1 MADIIYTTVDEA
13 PELASASLLPIIRKF
28 ASAAG
33 LHIEKRDI
41 SLAGRIIAMFPE
53 ILTDAHRHSDDLA
66 ALGNLVKTPQ
76 ANVIKLP
83 NISASVPQLKAAIS
97 ELQSQGY
104 ALPDYPDTP
113 QNDTEQ
119 SARDRYDA
127 VKGSAVNPVLR
138 EGNSDRRAARAVKNY
153 AMQNP
158 HKMGVWQK
166 DSATH
171 VVSMS
176 ADDFVSN
183 ETSAT
188 VSDEQAGSFKIVF
201 ENQQGQQTVL
211 KQGLDITAGTVVDAA
226 FMHVATLRHFI
237 AEQLADAKAKDIL
250 FSVHL
255 KATMMKVAD
264 PIIFGHVVSVL
275 LQDFVAKHQTVLDS
289 IGFNPNLGL
298 VDLEQRLAGLPADQ
312 RSELE
317 SDLAASLADQPR
329 LYMVDSDR
337 GISNLHV
344 SSDVIIDASM
354 PALIRAGGRAWGPDG
369 QEADCKCVIPDN
381 SYAPIY
387 DESINFFKAHGA
399 LDPTSCGTVSNVGLM
414 AQKAEEYGSHPTTFE
429 MSEAGVMRVIAA
441 NGDVLHEHRVGAG
454 DIWRMATTKP
464 APIADW
470 VRLGVARQKATGADA
485 VFWLNPDR
493 AHDAELI
500 RYVEKILA
508 EDHVDRSA
516 IHILAPRQATNFTLK
531 TITAGKDCISITG
544 NVLRDYL
551 TDLFPILELGTS
563 AKMLSIVKLM
573 NGGGLFET
581 GAGGSAPKHV
591 QQLVEKGHL
600 RWDSL
605 GEFCALGESFM
616 FASEL
621 LHNDKAA
628 ILGRAVDA
636 ATQNILTHD
645 KSPRR
650 GVGETD
656 TRDSHFYFALY
667 WAQAVAAQT
676 DDAEMAATFAAMAR
690 EIESHESQIVDE
702 LASTQGQPCDLGG
715 YYRPNADLVAK
726 IMRPSATFNRIIG

>member
-1 MADIIYTTVDEA
+1 MAEIIYTTVDEA

-33 LHIEKRDI
+33 LQIEKRDI

-53 ILTDAHRHSDDLA
+53 ILTDAHRHGDDLL

-113 QNDTEQ
+113 QNDKDR
-119 SARDRYDA
+119 SVRDRYDA

-153 AMQNP
+153 AKQNP

-171 VVSMS
+171 VVSMP

-183 ETSAT
+183 EKSSI
-188 VSDEQAGSFKIVF
+188 VSDEQAGLFKIVF
-201 ENQQGQQTVL
+201 ENHQGQQTVL
-211 KQGLDITAGTVVDAA
+211 KDGLDITAGTVVDSA
-226 FMHVATLRHFI
+226 FMHVATLRRFI

-264 PIIFGHVVSVL
+264 PIVFGQVVSVL
-275 LQDFVAKHQTVLDS
+275 LQDFITKHKKVLDS
-289 IGFNPNLGL
+289 LGFNPNLGL
-298 VDLEQRLAGLPADQ
+298 SDLEQRIASLATDQ

-317 SDLAASLADQPR
+317 SDLATTLADQPR
-329 LYMVDSDR
+329 LYMVDADR

-387 DESINFFKAHGA
+387 DESINFFKANGA
-399 LDPTSCGTVSNVGLM
+399 LDPTSCGAVSNVGLM

-429 MSEAGVMRVIAA
+429 MFEAGIMRVIAG
-441 NGDVLHEHRVGAG
+441 NGDLLHEHQVGVG
-454 DIWRMATTKP
+454 DIWRMSTTKR
-464 APIADW
+464 APIVDW
-470 VRLGVARQKATGADA
+470 VRLGLARQKATGADA
-485 VFWLNPDR
+485 VFWLDADR
-493 AHDAELI
+493 AHDAQLL
-500 RYVEKILA
+500 RYIKRILA
-508 EDHVDRSA
+508 EDQADCSN
-516 IHILAPRQATNFTLK
+516 IHIMTPRQATNFTLK

-591 QQLVEKGHL
+591 QQLVEEGHL

-605 GEFCALGESFM
+605 GEFCALGESLIFT
-616 FASEL
+616 SEL
-621 LHNDKAA
+621 LQNRKSA

-636 ATQNILTHD
+636 ATQDILAHD

-667 WAQAVAAQT
+667 WARAVAAQT
-676 DDAEMAATFAAMAR
+676 DDTEMAKTFAAMAT
-690 EIESHESQIVDE
+690 EIESHERKIVEE
-702 LASTQGQPCDLGG
+702 LASTQGCPCDLGG
-715 YYRPNADLVAK
+715 YYKPNPNLVAK

>member
-1 MADIIYTTVDEA
+1 MDDIIYTTVDEA
-13 PELASASLLPIIRKF
+13 PELASASLLPIIRRF
-28 ASAAG
+28 VSAAG
-33 LHIEKRDI
+33 LQIEKRDI

-53 ILTDAHRHSDDLA
+53 ILTNTQHHNDDLA
-66 ALGNLVKTPQ
+66 ALGDLVKKPR
-76 ANVIKLP
+76 ANIIKLP

-104 ALPDYPDTP
+104 GLPDYPDTP
-113 QNDTEQ
+113 QNDRER

-138 EGNSDRRAARAVKNY
+138 EGNSDRRAAPAVKNY

-166 DSATH
+166 DSTTH
-171 VVSMS
+171 VVSMP

-183 ETSAT
+183 EKSAT
-188 VSDEQAGSFKIVF
+188 VSVEQAGLFKIVF
-201 ENQQGQQTVL
+201 ENQQGKITVL
-211 KQGLDITAGTVVDAA
+211 KDGLDITAGTIVDAT
-226 FMHVATLRHFI
+226 FMHVATLRRFI

-250 FSVHL
+250 FSLHL

-264 PIIFGHVVSVL
+264 PIVFGHVVSML
-275 LQDFVAKHQTVLDS
+275 LQDFVAKHQAVLDS

-298 VDLEQRLAGLPADQ
+298 SDLEQRLAGLPADQ
-312 RSELE
+312 RFELE

-387 DESINFFKAHGA
+387 DESINFFKANGA
-399 LDPTSCGTVSNVGLM
+399 LDPKSCGTVSNVGLM

-429 MSEAGVMRVIAA
+429 MPETGVMRVIEA
-441 NGDVLHEHRVGAG
+441 NGDVLHEHQVGAG

-464 APIADW
+464 APIVDW

-485 VFWLNPDR
+485 VFWLNAER

-500 RYVEKILA
+500 TYVNKILA

-516 IHILAPRQATNFTLK
+516 IHILAPREATNFTLK

-563 AKMLSIVKLM
+563 AKMLSIVKLI

-591 QQLVEKGHL
+591 QQFVEKGHL

-605 GEFCALGESFM
+605 GEFCALGESLM

-621 LHNDKAA
+621 LHNHKAA
-628 ILGRAVDA
+628 ILGRAVDV
-636 ATQNILTHD
+636 ATQNILAHD
-645 KSPRR
+645 KSPQRN
-650 GVGETD
+650 VGETD

-667 WAQAVAAQT
+667 WAQAVATQT
-676 DDAEMAATFAAMAR
+676 EDAEIAKKFGLMA
-690 EIESHESQIVDE
+690 SKLVSYESQIVDE

-715 YYRPNADLVAK
+715 YYRPNADLVTK
-726 IMRPSATFNRIIG
+726 VMRPSATFNQIIG

>member
-1 MADIIYTTVDEA
+1 MAEIIYTTVDEA
-13 PELASASLLPIIRKF
+13 PEMASASLLPIIRKF
-28 ASAAG
+28 VSAAG
-33 LHIEKRDI
+33 LQIEKRDI
-41 SLAGRIIAMFPE
+41 SLAGRIIALFPE
-53 ILTDAHRHSDDLA
+53 ILTDAQRQDDDLT

-113 QNDTEQ
+113 QNQRER

-138 EGNSDRRAARAVKNY
+138 EGNSDRRAARAVKKY

-158 HKMGVWQK
+158 HKMGVWQR

-171 VVSMS
+171 VVSMP
-176 ADDFVSN
+176 ADDFLSN
-183 ETSAT
+183 EKSAT

-201 ENQQGQQTVL
+201 ENQQGRQTVF
-211 KQGLDITAGTVVDAA
+211 KGGLDITAGTIVDAA
-226 FMHVATLRHFI
+226 FLRVATLRRFI

-264 PIIFGHVVSVL
+264 PIVFGHVVSVM
-275 LQDFVAKHQTVLDS
+275 LQDFVVKHQPVLDS

-298 VDLEQRLAGLPADQ
+298 SDLEQRLVGLPADQ
-312 RSELE
+312 RSLLE

-369 QEADCKCVIPDN
+369 KEADCKCVIPDK

-387 DESINFFKAHGA
+387 DEAIKFFKVNGA

-429 MSEAGVMRVIAA
+429 MPEAGVMRVMAS

-470 VRLGVARQKATGADA
+470 VRLGVARQKITGADA
-485 VFWLNPDR
+485 VFWLNAER
-493 AHDAELI
+493 AHDAQLI
-500 RYVEKILA
+500 TYVEKILA
-508 EDHVDRSA
+508 EDHVDRRA
-516 IHILAPRQATNFTLK
+516 IHILAPREATNFTLQ

-591 QQLVEKGHL
+591 KQLVEKGHL

-605 GEFCALGESFM
+605 GEFCALGESLM
-616 FASEL
+616 FVSGL
-621 LHNDKAA
+621 LQNDKAA
-628 ILGRAVDA
+628 ILGRAVDV

-667 WAQAVAAQT
+667 WAQAIATQT
-676 DDAEMAATFAAMAR
+676 EDAEIAAKFASMAT
-690 EIESHESQIVDE
+690 EIELCESQIVEE

-715 YYRPNADLVAK
+715 YYRPNADLVEK
-726 IMRPSATFNRIIG
+726 IMRPSATFNEIIG